1 MVNYMAI
8 TCLNMN
14 TNDRNTKGTVPSVSH
29 NPTFKGAEFDPLL
42 AEAYSQSV

>member
-14 TNDRNTKGTVPSVSH
+14 TNDRNTKGTVPSVSQQMKVL
-29 NPTFKGAEFDPLL
+29 NDNEGRKLL
-42 AEAYSQSV
+42 K